1 MSEVDVKWCT
11 HHRSRAER
19 FNSWADGL
27 EDVKSGSYVFRKV
40 FFLFLGYHIWLHQ
53 VVIMTWYL
61 RWFNGLLQCENLGV
75 YLTTVQEQ
83 DAGDLNDALTK
94 QIKRCSWCGMT
105 SLYAFY
111 CSQYKYG
118 CRETW
123 ARSDALEQKWKMSRA
138 NPNAEIRS
146 SLKIRE
152 VCRLCLS
159 TRCTVTHQ
167 LSMVAKQTPWLGFC
181 WLTIPL
187 PDYQLPWIGMPP
199 DSVST
204 SSLPPISHQCNLF
217 NFLSHNTRHLEKFI
231 K

>member
-1 MSEVDVKWCT
+1 MSLGK
-11 HHRSRAER
+11 
-19 FNSWADGL
+19 
-27 EDVKSGSYVFRKV
+27 Y

-83 DAGDLNDALTK
+83 DAGALNDALTK
-94 QIKRCSWCGMT
+94 QIQRCSWCGMT

-111 CSQYKYG
+111 CSQYKHG

-123 ARSDALEQKWKMSRA
+123 ARSDAQEQKWKMSRA
-138 NPNAEIRS
+138 NPNAGIRS

-159 TRCTVTHQ
+159 MRCTV
-167 LSMVAKQTPWLGFC
+167 QTCHSPAPHGCKASPLIGLLLTDYSPAWLPATMDRNASRLC
-181 WLTIPL
+181 VHI
-187 PDYQLPWIGMPP
+187 
-199 DSVST
+199 
-204 SSLPPISHQCNLF
+204 LPPSHPPSSQPIPTSF
-217 NFLSHNTRHLEKFI
+217 HITHAI
-231 K
+231 